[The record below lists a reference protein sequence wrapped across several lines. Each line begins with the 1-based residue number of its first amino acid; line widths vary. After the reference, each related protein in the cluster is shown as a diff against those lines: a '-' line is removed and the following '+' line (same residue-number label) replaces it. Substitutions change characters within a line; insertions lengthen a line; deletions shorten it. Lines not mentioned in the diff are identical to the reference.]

1 MAESTKER
9 VYLPG
14 TEDFGDLQQ
23 RGVLG
28 VTNAYKVI
36 DDQGKRTLFIGK
48 TVDDVVLVN
57 ENRTGGGKEF
67 TGMPVD
73 IIDRIRRKN
82 LEQNEFQ
89 EYIRRYRQCA
99 NRREKE
105 SLLEEAERPRPS
117 QKQPSQKRASQKKTS
132 QKRASTRRKRA
143 TT

>member
-14 TEDFGDLQQ
+14 SEDFGDLQQ

-28 VTNAYKVI
+28 VKNAYKVI
-36 DDQGKRTLFIGK
+36 DDQGNRTLFIGK
-48 TVDDVVLVN
+48 SIDDVVLVN

-67 TGMPVD
+67 TGIPVD
-73 IIDRIRRKN
+73 VVDNLRKKN

-89 EYIRRYRQCA
+89 ELLKRYRKCT

-105 SLLEEAERPRPS
+105 DLLQESGAGAVGPKP
-117 QKQPSQKRASQKKTS
+117 KKKPSQKRAS
-132 QKRASTRRKRA
+132 RRKR
-143 TT
+143 TTAS